1 MIGNTTISYYIFG
14 MGILSNTTSS
24 GVFLGRDRQLRLTW
38 RILLVG
44 LGLFGCVRII
54 GTTIA
59 VVTAWLLPVISQ
71 AAGGLGVTGE
81 HAWLVFLLRR
91 HADRRPWSGI
101 GLTLDRAAI
110 LQLLLGIMLATV
122 VAAVSATAALRLGFA
137 DWGGRSTYWRTW
149 PSRG

>member
-14 MGILSNTTSS
+14 MGILSDTTSS
-24 GVFLGRDRQLRLTW
+24 GVFLDRDRQLRLTW

-71 AAGGLGVTGE
+71 AAGGLGVTVST
-81 HAWLVFLLRR
+81 L
-91 HADRRPWSGI
+91 
-101 GLTLDRAAI
+101 GLCFCCGGTLTDGR
-110 LQLLLGIMLATV
+110 GR
-122 VAAVSATAALRLGFA
+122 VSA
-137 DWGGRSTYWRTW
+137 
-149 PSRG
+149 